1 MSRTK
6 HGSRLIVLRGQ
17 IVAGPFGDREAEVIL
32 RSIERRYRKVGL
44 KPPPLTTT
52 VLHPAVWL
60 DSWVAEDIH
69 RQCLKD
75 TAPTKE
81 NGS

>member
-17 IVAGPFGDREAEVIL
+17 VVAGPFGDREAEVIL

-44 KPPPLTTT
+44 RPPPLATT
-52 VLHPAVWL
+52 VLHPGAWL
-60 DSWVAEDIH
+60 DSWVAEDIY
-69 RQCLKD
+69 RQCAKD
-75 TAPTKE
+75 AAPTE
-81 NGS
+81 ETGS